1 VKAAVRREQSPDEQE
16 LLRVL
21 QTRVCCLAGLVAE
34 IVPAGSM
41 NWEEAMVVENPW

>member
-1 VKAAVRREQSPDEQE
+1 MKAAVRREQSPDEQE
-16 LLRVL
+16 SREL
-21 QTRVCCLAGLVAE
+21 QTGVDCLVVLDAE